1 MTGPDISGGNWSLWF
16 KAFGLT
22 FLGCGLLS
30 GVAYSQLVGAA
41 LSWGLIAAFTMFST
55 GIAAK
60 VATRWAATKQ
70 RKDPSYQ

>member
-55 GIAAK
+55 G
-60 VATRWAATKQ
+60 TRWAATKQ